1 MYSTSQVRNKF
12 IQYFKSKQHVSVSSS
27 SLVPTDDPTL
37 LFVNAGMVQ
46 FKNMFLGAE
55 KRSYTRAV
63 TSQRCVRAGGK
74 HNDLDQVGYTAR
86 HHTFFEMLGNFSFGD
101 YFKEEAIAYAWD
113 FLTKELEIPE
123 EKLLVTVFEEDD
135 EAMKIWIE
143 QIGIAPEKV
152 LRIGAK
158 DNFWQMADTGPCG
171 PCTEIFYDHG
181 ENIAGGPPGTPEED
195 GDRFIEIWNLVFM
208 QFDRQADGE
217 LLPLPKPCVDTGLGL
232 ERITSILQGQHN
244 NYEID
249 LFQHIIKYT
258 AKLLSLSDATSPSL
272 KVIADHIR
280 TCAFLISDGIVP
292 GNEGRGYVLRRII
305 RRAIRHGHKLGAKE
319 TFFYKILA
327 PLIDVMGD
335 TYPELNSNRE
345 AIEQALEKE
354 EIRFAVTLETGMGL
368 LNSVID
374 ELSGQTITGEVAFKL
389 YDTYGFPLDLTQDVA
404 RESALEVDVE
414 GFNACMQEQK
424 RRSKALGGFTQGN
437 TLPGELIAKL
447 EATKFVGYDQTSSAG
462 NIVALIKDN
471 KVVDCLEPGEE
482 GIVVLDKTPFYAES
496 GGQVGDTGQIVANS
510 GLANVYDTH
519 KAAGQF
525 YLHLVNDLKGMVKSG
540 DTVKATVEKFNRND
554 IKLNHTATHLL
565 HKVLQEILG
574 SHVKQKGSI
583 VSADKLRFDFSH
595 SEAISNEQLNA
606 IESAVNQHVRAN
618 YTTNT
623 QVMSFDEAVKTG
635 AMALFGEKY
644 GDEVRV
650 LNIGGYS
657 IELCGGTHVNSTG
670 EIGLFKI
677 TSEASIAAGI
687 RRIEAITGGTALN
700 YLQNREGQLNNVI
713 QTTHASVD
721 TVAEKVTNLLKKNKE
736 LEKSI
741 QQLENK
747 LASSDAQELWSNV
760 QVINN
765 VSYLFEVFKN
775 YKLDS
780 MRAIVDS
787 FKDKYPA
794 GVIVLANH
802 NDDNKIQLI
811 CSVSKLLISQV
822 KAGDIIKDVS
832 GQISGKGGG
841 RPDFAQ
847 GGGVSDVENMK
858 QVLQKKLNE
867 LKNLINNE

>member
-27 SLVPTDDPTL
+27 SLIPADDPTL

-101 YFKEEAIAYAWD
+101 YFKEEAIAYAWN

-123 EKLLVTVFEEDD
+123 EKLLVTVFEDDD
-135 EAMKIWIE
+135 EAMKIWLE

-158 DNFWQMADTGPCG
+158 DNFWQMGDTGPCG

-181 ENIAGGPPGTPEED
+181 ENIAGGQPGTPEED

-258 AKLLSLSDATSPSL
+258 AGLLSLSDTTSSSL

-305 RRAIRHGHKLGAKE
+305 RRAIRHGYKLGAKE
-319 TFFYKILA
+319 TFFYKILT

-335 TYPELNSNRE
+335 TYPELNSNRKV
-345 AIEQALEKE
+345 IEQALEKE

-368 LNSVID
+368 LSNVIA
-374 ELSGQTITGEVAFKL
+374 ELSGQTISGEVAFKL

-414 GFNACMQEQK
+414 GFDACMQEQK
-424 RRSKALGGFTQGN
+424 RRSKASGGFTQGN

-447 EATKFVGYDQTSSAG
+447 DATKFVGYEQTSSAG

-471 KVVDCLEPGEE
+471 KVVDYLESEDE
-482 GIVVLDKTPFYAES
+482 GIVVLDETPFYAES
-496 GGQVGDTGQIVANS
+496 GGQVGDVGQIVTDLGS
-510 GLANVYDTH
+510 VNVYDTQ

-525 YLHLVNDLKGMVKSG
+525 HLHLVNGLKGAIKLG
-540 DTVKATVEKFNRND
+540 DTVKATVEKSNRND

-595 SEAISNEQLNA
+595 SEAISNKQLNA
-606 IESAVNQHVRAN
+606 IENAVNKHVRGNFTAD
-618 YTTNT
+618 T
-623 QVMSFDEAVKTG
+623 QVMSFDEAVETG

-650 LNIGGYS
+650 LNIGDYS

-687 RRIEAITGGTALN
+687 RRIEAITGETALN
-700 YLQNREGQLNNVI
+700 YVQNREGQLNNII
-713 QTTHASVD
+713 QTTHASAG
-721 TVAEKVTNLLKKNKE
+721 TVAEKVTNLLKKNKQ

-747 LASSDAQELWSNV
+747 LASSAAQDLWSNV

-787 FKDKYPA
+787 FKDKYSA
-794 GVIVLANH
+794 GIIVLANH
-802 NDDNKIQLI
+802 NNDNKIQLI
-811 CSVSKLLISQV
+811 CSVSKPLISKV
-822 KAGDIIKDVS
+822 KAGDIIKGVS
-832 GQISGKGGG
+832 SQISGKGGG

>member
-12 IQYFKSKQHVSVSSS
+12 IQYFKSKKHASVSSS
-27 SLVPTDDPTL
+27 SLIPADDPTL

-55 KRSYTRAV
+55 KRKYTRAV

-101 YFKEEAIAYAWD
+101 YFKEDAIRYAWD
-113 FLTKELEIPE
+113 FLTKELSIPE

-135 EAMKIWIE
+135 EAEKIWIE

-158 DNFWQMADTGPCG
+158 DNFWQMGDTGPCG
-171 PCTEIFYDHG
+171 PCSEIFYDHG

-208 QFDRQADGE
+208 QFDRQVDGE
-217 LLPLPKPCVDTGLGL
+217 LLPLPKPCVDTGMGL

-249 LFQHIIKYT
+249 LFQHIIKYI
-258 AKLLSLSDATSPSL
+258 AKLLSLSDTASPSL

-280 TCAFLISDGIVP
+280 TCAFLISDGILP
-292 GNEGRGYVLRRII
+292 SNEGRGYVLRRII
-305 RRAIRHGHKLGAKE
+305 RRAIRHGYKLGAND
-319 TFFYKILA
+319 TFFYKILF

-335 TYPELNSNRE
+335 AYPELNSNRE
-345 AIEQALEKE
+345 IIEQALKKE
-354 EIRFAVTLETGMGL
+354 EIRFAETLETGMGL
-368 LNSVID
+368 LNNAIG
-374 ELSGQTITGEVAFKL
+374 ELKGPTIPGEVAFKL

-404 RESALEVDVE
+404 RESDLDVDVK
-414 GFNACMQEQK
+414 GFDACMAEQK
-424 RRSKALGGFTQGN
+424 QRSKASDGFAQSN

-447 EATKFVGYDQTSSAG
+447 EVTKFVGYEETTSNG
-462 NIVALIKDN
+462 KIMALLKDN
-471 KVVDCLEPGEE
+471 QVVKKLESGDE
-482 GIVVLDKTPFYAES
+482 GVVILNTTPFYAES
-496 GGQVGDTGQIVANS
+496 GGQVGDKGDLRGGS
-510 GLANVYDTH
+510 GTASVSDTQ

-525 YLHLVNDLKGMVKSG
+525 YLHLVKDIKGTLNLG
-540 DTVKATVEKFNRND
+540 DDIQSSVEEFNRND

-595 SEAISNEQLNA
+595 ADAISSQQLKA
-606 IESAVNQHVRAN
+606 IESAVNNHIRAN
-618 YTTNT
+618 YSANTN
-623 QVMSFDEAVKTG
+623 VMSFDEAVETG

-650 LNIGGYS
+650 LDIGGYS
-657 IELCGGTHVNSTG
+657 IELCGGTHVKNTG

-687 RRIEAITGGTALN
+687 RRIEAITGKTALN
-700 YLQNREGQLNNVI
+700 YLQNRETQFNNIVQSI
-713 QTTHASVD
+713 HASAD
-721 TVAEKVTNLLKKNKE
+721 TAVEKVMNLIKKNKE
-736 LEKSI
+736 LEKLI

-747 LASSDAQELWSNV
+747 LASSAAQDLWSNV

-822 KAGDIIKDVS
+822 KAGDVIKDIS

-847 GGGVSDVENMK
+847 GGGVSDIENMN